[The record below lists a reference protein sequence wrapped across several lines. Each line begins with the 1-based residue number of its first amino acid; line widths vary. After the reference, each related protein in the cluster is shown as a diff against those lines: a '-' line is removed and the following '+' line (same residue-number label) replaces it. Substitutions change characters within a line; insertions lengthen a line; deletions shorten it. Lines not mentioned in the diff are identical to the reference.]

1 MRSFAILAVVVAVRG
16 LAAADDGTTPVSVA
30 VGDTVK
36 RDVGYARG
44 LRCDDPS
51 IVAAEI
57 ATDAARD
64 VNVVSLT
71 GLKVGRTQCRAG
83 TELGR
88 PVVVFTVDV
97 TAKKQRAEKSL
108 PRR

>member
-1 MRSFAILAVVVAVRG
+1 MRSLAILAVVLGG
-16 LAAADDGTTPVSVA
+16 LAAADDGTTPVTVA

-44 LRCDDPS
+44 LHCDDTS
-51 IVAAEI
+51 IVSAEI

-71 GLKVGRTQCRAG
+71 GLKVGKTLCRAG
-83 TELGR
+83 TDLGR
-88 PVVVFTVDV
+88 PVVVLGVEV
-97 TAKKQRAEKSL
+97 TAKKSL

>member
-1 MRSFAILAVVVAVRG
+1 MRSLAILAVLCG
-16 LAAADDGTTPVSVA
+16 LAAADDAMPVTVA

-44 LRCDDPS
+44 LHCDDTT

-57 ATDAARD
+57 ATDTERD

-71 GLKVGRTQCRAG
+71 GLAVGKTQCRAG
-83 TELGR
+83 TQRGR
-88 PVVVFTVDV
+88 PVVVFAGEV
-97 TAKKQRAEKSL
+97 TAKPKSL

>member
-1 MRSFAILAVVVAVRG
+1 M
-16 LAAADDGTTPVSVA
+16 
-30 VGDTVK
+30 GDTVK

-44 LRCDDPS
+44 LRCDDTS

-57 ATDAARD
+57 ATDVARD

-71 GLKVGRTQCRAG
+71 GLQVGKTACRAG
-83 TELGR
+83 TDLGR
-88 PVVVFTVDV
+88 PVVVFTIEV
-97 TAKKQRAEKSL
+97 TAKKKSL

>member
-1 MRSFAILAVVVAVRG
+1 MVRSLAILAVLCG
-16 LAAADDGTTPVSVA
+16 LAAADDGTTQITVA

-44 LRCDDPS
+44 LHCDDTT

-57 ATDAARD
+57 ATDTERD

-71 GLKVGRTQCRAG
+71 GLAVGKTLCRAG
-83 TELGR
+83 TEVGR
-88 PVVVFTVDV
+88 PVVVFAVEV
-97 TAKKQRAEKSL
+97 TAKKKSL